1 MYSNLREN
9 DLADAFI
16 DVIYNFDCN
25 NNQRQSWWEFGDTFY
40 RRGDSLATKVFIHVL
55 IHSCVF
61 RSIYVGRPYFQVSFN
76 ESQAYLGHFSLKLNI
91 HQRIVSSPRNEL
103 LPVLCSGSSSLFLC
117 FNPFCGPTDTP
128 FCHTLLFSIPHGSQT
143 FGQPFWAS
151 LISARMQR
159 ACWWGVDSLRILES
173 TACSEEHA
181 LSKKL
186 FVPCKQS

>member
-1 MYSNLREN
+1 MSSNLREN
-9 DLADAFI
+9 DLTDAFI

-25 NNQRQSWWEFGDTFY
+25 NNRRQSWWEFGDIFY
-40 RRGDSLATKVFIHVL
+40 RRGDSPAIKGFIHVL

-103 LPVLCSGSSSLFLC
+103 FPVLCSGSSSLFLL
-117 FNPFCGPTDTP
+117 FNLARTHHFVKLIFTP
-128 FCHTLLFSIPHGSQT
+128 YGSQT

-159 ACWWGVDSLRILES
+159 ACWWGVDSPRILES
-173 TACSEEHA
+173 TACAGEHA
-181 LSKKL
+181 LPRNCL
-186 FVPCKQS
+186 